1 MRIRF
6 VCADTGIGMSEEFQ
20 REMYEPFTQE
30 NAGARSVYGGTGLG
44 MAIAKSLV
52 DCMGGTIET
61 VSRRGSGTT
70 CTITLPF
77 AVEQSAAPANAECR
91 SADLSVLKGA
101 QVLLAEDNELN
112 LEIAEFLLKEAGVCV
127 TRAMDGRQ
135 AVDAF
140 AASQVGFY
148 DAILMDVMMPEMDG
162 HTAAR
167 MIRAMERADAET
179 VPILAMTANAF
190 AEDRQKALDAGMT
203 GYLTKPLDSAAML
216 QTLAQVCAKH
226 GQSAAMPLQSE
237 QNMVQ

>member
-1 MRIRF
+1 M
-6 VCADTGIGMSEEFQ
+6 
-20 REMYEPFTQE
+20 
-30 NAGARSVYGGTGLG
+30 
-44 MAIAKSLV
+44 
-52 DCMGGTIET
+52 
-61 VSRRGSGTT
+61 
-70 CTITLPF
+70 
-77 AVEQSAAPANAECR
+77 
-91 SADLSVLKGA
+91 
-101 QVLLAEDNELN
+101 
-112 LEIAEFLLKEAGVCV
+112 
-127 TRAMDGRQ
+127 
-135 AVDAF
+135 DAF

-167 MIRAMERADAET
+167 VIRAMERADAET

-226 GQSAAMPLQSE
+226 GQSAALPLQSE